1 MAAGVSSNIIA
12 DTAPVPSTSTSTA
25 ADPGTAVAGTV
36 LQTGEQRGWIT
47 FWETYRACLRSQGVD
62 TSVPERIPELLSAT
76 GQFENIMVQKGNI
89 PVGFWPQGTLVP
101 VAFLR
106 RKKKVPIESHFF

>member
-1 MAAGVSSNIIA
+1 MSTSLAAGISSNIIA

-25 ADPGTAVAGTV
+25 ADPDNAVGGTI

-89 PVGFWPQGTLVP
+89 PVGFWPQGTFVP

-106 RKKKVPIESHFF
+106 RKKKSTH